1 VIYPDDTLLFTKVMG
16 ADMKILKPVVAACAL
31 SFCVTFPVGAQQSDL
46 EDLFTALKTADAEA
60 AEPIAKKLWD
70 EWSKSGSPAM
80 DLLLQRGREMI
91 EEGDLVLA
99 VEHFSALID
108 HAPAFAEGYNARATA
123 LFQLNRYGEAL
134 EDVRVA
140 LALNPR
146 HFGAMSGL
154 GTLLEDMGY
163 PEEALSAW
171 RAVQA
176 VYPANPNAEKAVQRL
191 EVIVEGVTL

>member
-1 VIYPDDTLLFTKVMG
+1 
-16 ADMKILKPVVAACAL
+16 MKILKPLVTACAI
-31 SFCVTFPVGAQQSDL
+31 SFCVTFPVNAQQADL
-46 EDLFTALKTADAEA
+46 EGLFTALKTADAET
-60 AEPIAKKLWD
+60 AEPIARKLWD

-80 DLLLQRGREMI
+80 DLLLARGRKMM

-108 HAPAFAEGYNARATA
+108 HAPEFAEAYNARATA
-123 LFQLNRYGEAL
+123 LYQLNRFGESL

-154 GTLLEDMGY
+154 ATLLEDMDY
-163 PEEALSAW
+163 PEQALSAW
-171 RAVQA
+171 RALQA
-176 VYPANPNAEKAVQRL
+176 VYPASPDAKSAVQRL
-191 EVIVEGVTL
+191 ELIVEGVRL